1 MAKVKKISINAWEQ
15 VMKDTYTH
23 TSTVDW
29 NGVEITII
37 NTLPMKEMLT
47 FVDNVVRSCFTQD
60 TLTYIPEVKDFAIKS
75 SLVEM
80 YTNVSL
86 PSNLATRYDMIYR
99 TDLVDT
105 ILKSINIAQY
115 SEMFA
120 AIEDKIAN
128 IAQANIEATHRQM
141 NELYAAFDNM
151 QKQIAEMFAGI
162 GADDMTKLVSA
173 LANSALDE
181 RKLVDAYTEH
191 QAKDNGEP

>member
-15 VMKDTYTH
+15 VMKNTYTH
-23 TSTVDW
+23 AYAVDW
-29 NGVEITII
+29 NGVEVTII
-37 NTLPMKEMLT
+37 NTLSMKEMLA

-60 TLTYIPEVKDFAIKS
+60 TITYIPEVKDFAIKS
-75 SLVEM
+75 NLVEM

-86 PSNLATRYDMIYR
+86 PSNLSTRYDLIYR
-99 TDLVDT
+99 TDLVEV
-105 ILKSINIAQY
+105 ILKNINIAQY
-115 SEMFA
+115 SEMFS

-162 GADDMTKLVSA
+162 GADDMTKLMSA
-173 LANSALDE
+173 ITNSALDE
-181 RKLVDAYTEH
+181 RKLVEAYAEH

>member
-47 FVDNVVRSCFTQD
+47 FVDNVVQSCFTQD

-181 RKLVDAYTEH
+181 RKLVDAYAEH

>member
-23 TSTVDW
+23 SSTVDW

-47 FVDNVVRSCFTQD
+47 FVDNVVKSCFTQD

-75 SLVEM
+75 NLVEM

-86 PSNLATRYDMIYR
+86 PSNLATRYDLIYR
-99 TDLVDT
+99 TDLVET